1 MNKKE
6 AVEIF
11 LKEFLNVDEEYA
23 EKEIYDAF
31 VFIKYDAKQ
40 MIFTEGDRADK
51 MYYLISGAIKLSRI
65 SEDGKETII
74 HLVSPN
80 EIFAAVAAR
89 KGSLYPVTATTAQQ
103 SELLGIDARTIEKI
117 SAQNPA
123 FMTELFIYATNRI
136 KYLLDTI
143 DGLTSKDAR
152 GRLENYL
159 QKLSETVAEN
169 GKVRF
174 SLPLAKNELA
184 LLLGTTP
191 ETISR
196 LFTKLKD
203 EGVIEQH
210 GVYLSYHGK
219 QEKPPITA
227 QNGH

>member
-31 VFIKYDAKQ
+31 VFVKYDAKQ
-40 MIFTEGDRADK
+40 IIFTEGDKADK
-51 MYYLISGAIKLSRI
+51 MYYLISGSIKLSRI
-65 SEDGKETII
+65 SPDGKENII
-74 HLVSPN
+74 HIISSK

-89 KGSLYPVTATTAQQ
+89 KDSIYPVTATTNKQ
-103 SELLGIDARTIEKI
+103 SHLLGLDTKAIEKI
-117 SAQNPA
+117 SATNPA
-123 FMTELFIYATNRI
+123 FMTGLFLYATNRI

-159 QKLSETVAEN
+159 QKLSETATEEGRN
-169 GKVRF
+169 KF
-174 SLPLAKNELA
+174 SLPIAKNELA

-203 EGVIEQH
+203 EGKIQQH
-210 GVYLSYHGK
+210 GVYLRYHG
-219 QEKPPITA
+219 
-227 QNGH
+227 N

>member
-6 AVEIF
+6 AVKIF
-11 LKEFLNVDEEYA
+11 LKEFLNADDNNA

-31 VFIKYDAKQ
+31 SFAKYDAKQ
-40 MIFTEGDRADK
+40 IIFTEGDNADK
-51 MYYLISGAIKLSRI
+51 MYYLVSGAVKLSRI

-74 HLVSPN
+74 HLVSHN
-80 EIFAAVAAR
+80 ELFAAVAAR
-89 KGSLYPVTATTAQQ
+89 KGSLYPVTAVTAQP

-123 FMTELFIYATNRI
+123 FMTELFVYATNRI

-159 QKLSETVAEN
+159 QKLSINAAEK
-169 GKVRF
+169 GKDSF
-174 SLPLAKNELA
+174 TLPIAKNELA

-203 EGVIEQH
+203 EGNLEQH
-210 GVYLSYHGK
+210 GVFISYRHR
-219 QEKPPITA
+219 
-227 QNGH
+227 